1 VKRAWRW
8 LRAEGVSSRQGMVDG
23 RMAQLGLAYLE
34 RGRWWWSVAPIGGD
48 SDSREAAEAEVDRLL
63 GERGWELAADAAG
76 EVVS

>member
-1 VKRAWRW
+1 VRAWRW
-8 LRAEGVSSRQGMVDG
+8 LRAEGVSSRQGLVDG
-23 RMAQLGLAYLE
+23 RVAQLGLVYLE

-63 GERGWELAADAAG
+63 AAGGVELTPDAAG